1 MGFFKKIF
9 SGIGKVFR
17 KIGRGIKKG
26 FAKFGKFMN
35 KFGIVGQL
43 AMMFIIPGIGGALMK
58 GFGAMAGNMSALT
71 GAFQG
76 MSGAMGA
83 IVKGAGTVL
92 KAAHGFVQTGVNAF
106 KTVTSGLMEFGKTAL
121 NKIPGI
127 NIEGAS
133 ANFFGKNSVMEGIT
147 LDAKNILNPFKNST
161 TLSAG
166 SSLKDLSSSTGL
178 SVEELAKLNPN
189 TVINEST
196 FGELANSGAKLNLD
210 YGNIAPDMQSI
221 LDAAANPTATAL
233 PSDAFGVDQFDVGK
247 IGEAE
252 RNQFN
257 LEFSQPE
264 STSILPADNIPT
276 LENLGLEMDAPF
288 DPTDFRV
295 PSITDNIQ
303 PQAQSLLAP
312 DVTDLGKINT
322 NFDVNPYDP
331 ASANFG
337 EGMTIPG
344 QDDLTRGVMGTNQ
357 VGIRAPNEVVGNT
370 YLDRAKA
377 GVSRSLSNALDDPI
391 GTGLPMASNL
401 INTFTPEEIVE
412 QQRRG
417 YVADVLPQFQVG
429 TTDYSQI
436 FNAGSYGASAGAYEF
451 LRTADSYNNPNRF
464 PGAIQAGA
472 TR

>member
-127 NIEGAS
+127 NIKGAS

-166 SSLKDLSSSTGL
+166 STLKDLSGSTGL
-178 SVEELAKLNPN
+178 SVEELGKLNPN

-196 FGELANSGAKLNLD
+196 FGDLANSGAKLNLD
-210 YGNIAPDMQSI
+210 YSNIAPDIEAI
-221 LDAAANPTATAL
+221 LKTSANPSLGL

-247 IGEAE
+247 ISESE

-257 LEFSQPE
+257 LEFSQPVSE
-264 STSILPADNIPT
+264 VKLPSDT
-276 LENLGLEMDAPF
+276 LQNLGLEMDTPF
-288 DPTDFRV
+288 DPTEFQM
-295 PSITDNIQ
+295 PSITDSMA

-312 DVTDLGKINT
+312 DVTDLTKINT
-322 NFDVNPYDP
+322 NFDINAYDP
-331 ASANFG
+331 SSPTFG
-337 EGMTIPG
+337 EGLTARG
-344 QDDLTRGVMGTNQ
+344 QDDLTRGLRGTGK
-357 VGIRAPNEVVGNT
+357 VGITGGDNVVGNT
-370 YLDRAKA
+370 YLDRATA
-377 GVSRSLSNALDDPI
+377 GLSRTLGDAIDDPI
-391 GTGLPMASNL
+391 GRGIPLANSL
-401 INTFTPEEIVE
+401 AGTFSPEEIQQ
-412 QQRRG
+412 QQRSRG
-417 YVADVLPQFQVG
+417 YVADVLPAYPVG
-429 TTDYSQI
+429 TTDYSQL
-436 FNAGSYGASAGAYEF
+436 FNAGSYGAGASSYEF
-451 LRTADSYNNPNRF
+451 LRTAQEYSNPNRF
-464 PGAIQAGA
+464 PGVISAGA
-472 TR
+472 TP